1 MLNSK
6 DKIVQILKD
15 HFNGL
20 GIDIELNNKKLII
33 RDNLLNVSIII
44 HIIIA
49 ILAIKFTSG
58 MNAGLYLSPTIFLY
72 AILAY
77 VIFWIDYKSI
87 NILEFDLLNKNLS
100 IKNRSVVRRMVYKYF
115 IPQPSTYYFEEIRAV
130 KLTDNET
137 NRFSQI
143 KHFVNVNL
151 KNGESIEL
159 ISFSDKINSML
170 FSEFITA
177 LLD

>member
-15 HFNGL
+15 HFKRL

-33 RDNLLNVSIII
+33 RDNLVNVTIII

-49 ILAIKFTSG
+49 FLVVKFTSG
-58 MNAGLYLSPTIFLY
+58 INENLYLSPTILLFT
-72 AILAY
+72 IIAY
-77 VIFWIDYKSI
+77 VIFWVDYKSI
-87 NILEFDLLNKNLS
+87 NIIEFDLLNKNLS
-100 IKNRSVVRRMVYKYF
+100 VKSRSVVRRLVHKYF
-115 IPQPSTYYFEEIRAV
+115 IPQQSTCYFEEIRAV

-143 KHFVNVNL
+143 RHFVNVNL

-159 ISFSDKINSML
+159 ISFSDKLNSTL
-170 FSEFITA
+170 FSEFIVA